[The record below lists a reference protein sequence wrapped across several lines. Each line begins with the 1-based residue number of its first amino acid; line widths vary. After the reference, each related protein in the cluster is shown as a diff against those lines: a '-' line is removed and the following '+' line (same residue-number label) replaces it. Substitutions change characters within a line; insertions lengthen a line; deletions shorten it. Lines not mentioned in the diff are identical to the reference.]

1 MGNTKKS
8 DEKSTISMG
17 FVLAN
22 SLGFLLLMWLCVYA
36 LQLLAY
42 SPRFYKSISQENFI
56 AIKEGSWSLIFFVF
70 FTTPVLVITCLILNA
85 RSKLTKLPT
94 ALLTYT
100 LTFVIFIIPIGMS
113 TKSTRHEAYKETVA
127 KLQPLIGAI
136 EKYQKDNGRY
146 PASLKALVPKYL
158 AELPLLGGKREVSIS
173 AQTELQ

>member
-1 MGNTKKS
+1 
-8 DEKSTISMG
+8 MG

-113 TKSTRHEAYKETVA
+113 TKSTSR
-127 KLQPLIGAI
+127 
-136 EKYQKDNGRY
+136 D
-146 PASLKALVPKYL
+146 
-158 AELPLLGGKREVSIS
+158 GK
-173 AQTELQ
+173 